1 LRTPGKIENAMA
13 VVGVIEASD
22 DQSGY
27 RVKPLLFSVQAYLS
41 LHAQSELSAGASY
54 AAMRD
59 LNCRLVVK
67 CV

>member
-1 LRTPGKIENAMA
+1 M
-13 VVGVIEASD
+13 VVAGVIEVSD
-22 DQSGY
+22 SRSEY

-59 LNCRLVVK
+59 LNCRLVCEMRVGK
-67 CV
+67 VFGLNCG

>member
-1 LRTPGKIENAMA
+1 MA

>member
-1 LRTPGKIENAMA
+1 MA

-27 RVKPLLFSVQAYLS
+27 RVNPLLFSVQAYLS